1 MSSLGDG
8 RVYIAQK
15 TAMLVG
21 IIKKSGMSY
30 EEYIKR
36 KVEPD
41 LKNFIFNRAEMDFIM
56 TFYILREGI
65 TNERTDHMG
74 ISQGQ
79 AARKV

>member
-21 IIKKSGMSY
+21 LIKKSDMSY

-41 LKNFIFNRAEMDFIM
+41 LKNFIFCRAEMDFIM
-56 TFYILREGI
+56 TFYTPRSSIL
-65 TNERTDHMG
+65 
-74 ISQGQ
+74 
-79 AARKV
+79 

>member
-21 IIKKSGMSY
+21 LIKKSDMSY

-41 LKNFIFNRAEMDFIM
+41 LKNFIFRRAEMDFIM
-56 TFYILREGI
+56 TFCIPQRSDI
-65 TNERTDHMG
+65 
-74 ISQGQ
+74 
-79 AARKV
+79 